1 MSKILSPF
9 IILNSISSSISSSST
24 DKSII
29 GYYASW
35 QWYDRSQ
42 LAKPQNMNFNKV
54 NRINFAFFQSDV
66 NGNLYGTDS
75 WADPN
80 VLFGPYDYNP
90 PSDAVKYCSHDSAG
104 NKNCATHYYEQGLI
118 SLAHAAGA
126 EVWPS
131 IGGWS
136 LSTTFPKIAA
146 SSSAREKFANECIS
160 LIQDYDF
167 DGIDI
172 DWEYPG
178 FEEHQG
184 TPADTQNFNLLLQE
198 VRSKLDAHST
208 VTGKKYGLSA
218 AVSCDP
224 VQIAKY
230 DVPYISNVLSEVNV
244 MTYDFHGAW
253 DTTTGVN
260 APLYPQGWGP
270 ADFDINSCVNNW
282 IEAGTSAS
290 KINIGMPFYGR
301 SFATAKGLN
310 ETHTGADTSHWGAD
324 EGCPTYYNIK
334 ASLSQMTTV
343 RDEITKTPYAYFSS
357 GGMVSY
363 DDTKSICEKTEYI
376 LDNSLNGMIIWELSG
391 DLMNDLTTPLLDSI
405 NSKLKNP
412 SMTC

>member
-1 MSKILSPF
+1 MSLS
-9 IILNSISSSISSSST
+9 LSSST
-24 DKSII
+24 QSII

-42 LAKPQNMNFNKV
+42 LAKPQN
-54 NRINFAFFQSDV
+54 INFSKVTRVNYAFFQSDL

-90 PSDAVKYCSHDSAG
+90 PADAVKYCSHDSA
-104 NKNCATHYYEQGLI
+104 NVKNCATHYYDQGLI
-118 SLAHAAGA
+118 SRAHAVGT

-136 LSTTFPKIAA
+136 LSTTFPTVAA
-146 SSSAREKFANECIS
+146 SATARTNFANQCVS
-160 LIQDYDF
+160 LIQDYNF

-178 FEEHQG
+178 FSEHQG

-198 VRSKLDAHST
+198 VRNKLDALT
-208 VTGKKYGLSA
+208 ATTGKKYGITA

-224 VQIAKY
+224 EQIKKY
-230 DVPYISNVLSEVNV
+230 DVPFISTILSEVNV

-253 DTTTGVN
+253 DPTTGVN

-270 ADFDINSCVNNW
+270 TDFDISSCVNNW
-282 IEAGTSAS
+282 MKAGTSNT
-290 KINIGMPFYGR
+290 KLNIGMPFYGR
-301 SFATAKGLN
+301 SFGTATGLN
-310 ETHTGADTSHWGAD
+310 QTHSGADTSHWGAD
-324 EGCPTYYNIK
+324 EGCPTYYNIVN
-334 ASLSQMTTV
+334 SLSQMKQS
-343 RDEITKTPYAYFSS
+343 RDEITKTPYASFSS
-357 GGMVSY
+357 GGMISY
-363 DDTKSICEKTEYI
+363 DNKQSICEKTEY
-376 LDNSLNGMIIWELSG
+376 LMDHSLNGLIIWELSG
-391 DLMNDLTTPLLDSI
+391 DLMSDLSTPLLDTI

-412 SMTC
+412 SLTCAGL